1 MSGRTDRR
9 KDAGEQLI
17 TRPVPQAPSPDRL
30 GPRLAWLSVA
40 GIVGSVLIMIA
51 ASAIRNSWERPR
63 IHIPAAGPPGA
74 LSVHVSPT
82 AGRAGMWGAALLAGA
97 GGAAGLVAR
106 TPAAPPPLPRPRGVE
121 GGA

>member
-30 GPRLAWLSVA
+30 GPRLAWLSAA

-74 LSVHVSPT
+74 LS
-82 AGRAGMWGAALLAGA
+82 RAGSPARGGA
-97 GGAAGLVAR
+97 GQWGGAPRGGGVAAPGPGVAR
-106 TPAAPPPLPRPRGVE
+106 RAGPRLRPPTL
-121 GGA
+121 